1 MGNQLSLRPS
11 DAATAKIVFWDG
23 SIHDFHQPLT
33 VAELMLEHPNQVVVE
48 FDSALINKQKKLI
61 PLPADKNLE
70 MNKLYLMLPIKK
82 GKPVSLTGPHSR
94 HILLAV
100 NSALRSKEIVCS
112 SRVIPWLASLAAG
125 EGGRRG
131 RRREEE
137 VQTKEETVRY
147 EFSEFLMPE
156 MCLEGMMMRPEYLS
170 RQLSAGSRGWRP
182 SLDTIKEKKI
192 EKKLN
197 HWLFINGV

>member
-23 SIHDFHQPLT
+23 SIHDYHQPLT
-33 VAELMLEHPNQVVVE
+33 VAELMLEHPHQVVVE

-82 GKPVSLTGPHSR
+82 GKPVSLTGRHSR
-94 HILLAV
+94 RILLAV

-112 SRVIPWLASLAAG
+112 SRVIPWLARLAAG
-125 EGGRRG
+125 EGGRGG
-131 RRREEE
+131 RTREEE
-137 VQTKEETVRY
+137 VETKEETARC
-147 EFSEFLMPE
+147 ELSPE
-156 MCLEGMMMRPEYLS
+156 MCLEGMMTRPEYLS

-182 SLDTIKEKKI
+182 SLDTIKEKNI